1 MTKKSKQPF
10 NGCYNRCYKNKRGK
24 VVNYYTI
31 DKTFGIRNGWTTG
44 NTLALTF
51 ILFHMAI
58 MISSYIF
65 NLVQIGGK
73 IDGDSKRIMI
83 IDNIDILSSE
93 EEETLLDTF
102 YQIYEKTGM
111 PITLYTDDFN
121 WRSNYKD
128 KNEIID
134 IKVYNKELYYKI
146 DKSEKGMSILYIE
159 EKGNKLKNAEY
170 DFYIGMET
178 QKCLSNKSLDKLTKT
193 FEKSLQNMQFNKA
206 LIYALEEINLD
217 LCKTTIN
224 INIIPS
230 IFLLLP
236 LYAISIMII
245 LLPIRKKVAAYNYFK
260 KYPKELDMKKIVLE
274 EENSN

>member
-1 MTKKSKQPF
+1 
-10 NGCYNRCYKNKRGK
+10 
-24 VVNYYTI
+24 
-31 DKTFGIRNGWTTG
+31 
-44 NTLALTF
+44 
-51 ILFHMAI
+51 MAI

-111 PITLYTDDFN
+111 PITLYTDDFNWRSNYKDKNEIIDIKVYNKEDDFN